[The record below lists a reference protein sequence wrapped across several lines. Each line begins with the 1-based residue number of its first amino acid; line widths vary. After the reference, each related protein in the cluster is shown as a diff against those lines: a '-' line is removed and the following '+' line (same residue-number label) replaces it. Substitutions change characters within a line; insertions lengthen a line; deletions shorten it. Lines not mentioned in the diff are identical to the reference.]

1 MSEVKTLNVEV
12 VREYE
17 AEYASLRVQLIE
29 ILERENEILKIL
41 SPVARLVQNQNLK
54 NQLKLR
60 G

>member
-17 AEYASLRVQLIE
+17 AEYASLRTQLIE

>member
-1 MSEVKTLNVEV
+1 MSEVKILNVEV

-17 AEYASLRVQLIE
+17 AEYASLRAQLIE